1 MEFDNYATALLWA
14 ARNGKPFYTVRMDY
28 NKILVILT

>member
-1 MEFDNYATALLWA
+1 MEFDNWATALKWA

-28 NKILVILT
+28 NKILVIER

>member
-14 ARNGKPFYTVRMDY
+14 VRNGKPFFTVRMDY
-28 NKILVILT
+28 NKILVIEK